1 MNAPEQAIKIYRGDD
16 TDWNGETLL
25 NFTVTADFDISDF
38 TAEFLLGGIS
48 KNNISLADGGSFE
61 VNFSHEETAQ
71 MPWGLNK
78 GILKI
83 FDADKRIKTV
93 TNDILFWV
101 TNEPVG
107 EQTESII
114 VPVPETSPV
123 QITLQI
129 GGGSSG
135 GGAWGSITGNI
146 ENQADLQEEFAT
158 KMDKSGG
165 TFTGDITL
173 AEGVSLKTQV
183 GEIHDV
189 NDNIVVGGKDT
200 NYGLYVA
207 PDGTAAA
214 LVGNNSLKDIITTA
228 DVKSTYSASGT
239 DPVNG
244 VAVASALNPIN
255 AVIPSQATEENKL
268 ADKNFVNSSVSTN
281 TAYFIGTFE
290 SVEELE
296 AYSGTVTNN
305 DYAFVVG
312 TDSDGN
318 TVYNRYKYTT
328 ATTPASWLFEY
339 ALNNSSFT
347 AAQWASIQ
355 SGITSADVT
364 QIGTNTT
371 NIAAK
376 QPKTLETPLT
386 VDGTQQTTV
395 EGALGAVNTL
405 AGKGIANKATGT
417 NSLSILGNATS
428 NSYATNI
435 GSNSSAEANYT
446 LSVGYGAKARGKNS
460 TCVGPISNDNYN
472 TYCTLVG
479 NNAQSESNYGIAIGA
494 STKAAA
500 VGAIQIGNTTTAL
513 ITNSNSKTLQ
523 VFEYQLL
530 DGNTGK
536 IPAERLDN
544 ALPSQTDQSGKFLT
558 TDGTSASWAD
568 APTGLNAVY
577 EDATETL
584 FFTSGSPEPPL
595 LSHYTFDGS
604 GNLVDCDD
612 KVFLGA
618 TGTQYINT
626 GISNSNNNTLNINY
640 KFEAND
646 RPTICGIFGGTGYAT
661 NSVTTLSGY
670 TQYAILKT
678 NARVNINFATG
689 SHSLIVSPSNVTYD
703 DSTIS
708 WTSDTGNGLSG
719 QICLFTSRWGST
731 QEYGILKLNR
741 FKIYDSSNVLMRD
754 FIPVKEGMEIGNQT
768 IASNGMW
775 DAVNQTFYGNLGVGV
790 FDFHIEE

>member
-48 KNNISLADGGSFE
+48 KKNISLADGGNFE

-146 ENQADLQEEFAT
+146 ENQADLQAEFAEVQ
-158 KMDKSGG
+158 S
-165 TFTGDITL
+165 
-173 AEGVSLKTQV
+173 Q
-183 GEIHDV
+183 
-189 NDNIVVGGKDT
+189 
-200 NYGLYVA
+200 
-207 PDGTAAA
+207 
-214 LVGNNSLKDIITTA
+214 
-228 DVKSTYSASGT
+228 
-239 DPVNG
+239 
-244 VAVASALNPIN
+244 IN
-255 AVIPSQATEENKL
+255 AIDGLIPAQATEENKL
-268 ADKNFVNSSVSTN
+268 ADKNFVNSSISTN

-290 SVEELE
+290 SVEALE

-347 AAQWASIQ
+347 AAQWAAIQ

-364 QIGTNTT
+364 QIGTNTN
-371 NIAAK
+371 NISTLQSDK
-376 QPKTLETPLT
+376 QPKTLATPIT

-405 AGKGIANKATGT
+405 AGKGLANKATGT
-417 NSLSILGNATS
+417 NSLTILGTATTTS
-428 NSYATNI
+428 NSINI
-435 GSNSSAEANYT
+435 GASSKAVSHSGQVAIGNSAWSQGSSATA
-446 LSVGYGAKARGKNS
+446 LCSQASAL
-460 TCVGPISNDNYN
+460 D
-472 TYCTLVG
+472 
-479 NNAQSESNYGIAIGA
+479 NNAIAIGA
-494 STKAAA
+494 YCTASKPSSIAIGGDSTPAMATKNS
-500 VGAIQIGNTTTAL
+500 AIQLGAGTNNTA
-513 ITNSNSKTLQ
+513 NSLQ
-523 VFEYQLL
+523 VFSYQLL
-530 DGNTGK
+530 DGSTGK

-558 TDGTSASWAD
+558 TNGTAASWATVESLPSQSGQSGKYLTTDGTSASWGSVD
-568 APTGLNAVY
+568 ALKNLNSYSSSLTILGSATPKARVVQIGKNSYASEQDNTVVGYQSGAQNEQNVVVGSQCVTNSAKGAVAVGYLNQATGNYSISIGRLTKATAENAIQLGSNGSSGTTNSTAKTLQVFEHQLLDGNTGKIPTARLNSTEVSAMGMPSGRYEALTLGNSGDSYTAPGNGYFYMYVPTG
-577 EDATETL
+577 
-584 FFTSGSPEPPL
+584 S
-595 LSHYTFDGS
+595 S
-604 GNLVDCDD
+604 GNNQLIYIENVGKPC
-612 KVFLGA
+612 VSTTA
-618 TGTQYINT
+618 PGTLT
-626 GISNSNNNTLNINY
+626 GIACTL
-640 KFEAND
+640 
-646 RPTICGIFGGTGYAT
+646 P
-661 NSVTTLSGY
+661 VLSG
-670 TQYAILKT
+670 
-678 NARVNINFATG
+678 
-689 SHSLIVSPSNVTYD
+689 
-703 DSTIS
+703 
-708 WTSDTGNGLSG
+708 DTV
-719 QICLFTSRWGST
+719 
-731 QEYGILKLNR
+731 
-741 FKIYDSSNVLMRD
+741 KIYYVRQGTSSTLRFYYAD
-754 FIPVKEGMEIGNQT
+754 GNP
-768 IASNGMW
+768 G
-775 DAVNQTFYGNLGVGV
+775 GN
-790 FDFHIEE
+790 

>member
-38 TAEFLLGGIS
+38 TAEFLLGGIT
-48 KNNISLADGGSFE
+48 KKNISLADGGNFE

-146 ENQADLQEEFAT
+146 ENQADLQAEFAEVQGQINSI
-158 KMDKSGG
+158 D
-165 TFTGDITL
+165 
-173 AEGVSLKTQV
+173 
-183 GEIHDV
+183 
-189 NDNIVVGGKDT
+189 
-200 NYGLYVA
+200 GLIPA
-207 PDGTAAA
+207 QA
-214 LVGNNSLKDIITTA
+214 
-228 DVKSTYSASGT
+228 ST
-239 DPVNG
+239 D
-244 VAVASALNPIN
+244 
-255 AVIPSQATEENKL
+255 NKL
-268 ADKNFVNSSVSTN
+268 ADKNFVNSSISTN

-290 SVEELE
+290 SVEALE

-347 AAQWASIQ
+347 AAQWAAIQ

-376 QPKTLETPLT
+376 QPKTLETPIT

-405 AGKGIANKATGT
+405 AGKGLANKATGT
-417 NSLSILGNATS
+417 NSLTILGTATTTS
-428 NSYATNI
+428 NSINI
-435 GSNSSAEANYT
+435 GTNSKAVSYSSQVAIGNSAWSQGLSATALGSQANA
-446 LSVGYGAKARGKNS
+446 LA
-460 TCVGPISNDNYN
+460 
-472 TYCTLVG
+472 
-479 NNAQSESNYGIAIGA
+479 NNAIAIGA
-494 STKAAA
+494 YCTASNPSSIAIGGDSTPALATKNS
-500 VGAIQIGNTTTAL
+500 AIQFGAGTNNTAK
-513 ITNSNSKTLQ
+513 SFQ

-530 DGNTGK
+530 DGNTGQ
-536 IPAERLDN
+536 IPAARLGN
-544 ALPSQTDQSGKFLT
+544 ALPSQTWQSGKYLT
-558 TDGTSASWAD
+558 TDGTSASWGD
-568 APTGLNAVY
+568 SPSGLNAVY
-577 EDATETL
+577 QDATETL
-584 FFTSGSPEPPL
+584 FFTSGSPVPPL

-618 TGTQYINT
+618 TGTQYIDT
-626 GISNSNNNTLNINY
+626 GVTNSNNNTLNINY

-646 RPTICGIFGGTGYAT
+646 IPTICGIFGGTGYAT
-661 NSVTTLSGY
+661 NSVTTLSGNE
-670 TQYAILKT
+670 QYAILKT

-689 SHSLIVSPSNVTYD
+689 SHSLIIAPDNVTYD
-703 DSTIS
+703 NSTIS
-708 WTSDTGNGLSG
+708 WSSDSGNGLSG
-719 QICLFTSRWGST
+719 QICLFTSKWGGV

-741 FKIYDSSNVLMRD
+741 FRIYNSSNVLVRD
-754 FIPVKEGMEIGNQT
+754 FIPVKSGMEIGNQT
-768 IASNGMW
+768 ITANGMW
-775 DAVNQTFYGNLGVGV
+775 DAVNQTFYDNLGIGA
-790 FDFHIEE
+790 FDFYIDE

>member
-48 KNNISLADGGSFE
+48 KKNISLADGGNFE

-146 ENQADLQEEFAT
+146 ENQADLQAEFAEVQ
-158 KMDKSGG
+158 G
-165 TFTGDITL
+165 
-173 AEGVSLKTQV
+173 Q
-183 GEIHDV
+183 
-189 NDNIVVGGKDT
+189 
-200 NYGLYVA
+200 
-207 PDGTAAA
+207 
-214 LVGNNSLKDIITTA
+214 
-228 DVKSTYSASGT
+228 
-239 DPVNG
+239 
-244 VAVASALNPIN
+244 IN
-255 AVIPSQATEENKL
+255 AIDGLIPAQASTDNKL
-268 ADKNFVNSSVSTN
+268 ADKNFVNSSISTN

-290 SVEELE
+290 SVEALE

-347 AAQWASIQ
+347 AAQWAAIQ

-364 QIGTNTT
+364 QIGTNTN
-371 NIAAK
+371 NISTLQSDK
-376 QPKTLETPLT
+376 QPKNLVTPIT

-405 AGKGIANKATGT
+405 AGKGLANKATGT

-472 TYCTLVG
+472 TNCAIVG
-479 NNAQSESNYGIAIGA
+479 YNAQSESNYGIAIGA

-513 ITNSNSKTLQ
+513 ITNSNAKTLQ

-558 TDGTSASWAD
+558 TNGTAASWATVESLPSQSGQSGKYLTTDGTSASWANVD
-568 APTGLNAVY
+568 ALKNLNSYSSSLTILGSATAKARVVQIGKNSYASEQDNTVIGYAAGAQNEQNVVVGSQCVTNTAKGAVAVGYLNQATGNYSISIGRLTKATAENAIQLGSNGSGITTNSTAKTLQVFEHQLLDGNTGKIPTARLNSTEVSAMGMPSGRYEALTLGNSGDSYTAPGNGYYYMYIPTG
-577 EDATETL
+577 
-584 FFTSGSPEPPL
+584 S
-595 LSHYTFDGS
+595 S
-604 GNLVDCDD
+604 GNNQLIYIENVGKPC
-612 KVFLGA
+612 VSTTA
-618 TGTQYINT
+618 PGTLT
-626 GISNSNNNTLNINY
+626 GIACTL
-640 KFEAND
+640 
-646 RPTICGIFGGTGYAT
+646 P
-661 NSVTTLSGY
+661 VLSG
-670 TQYAILKT
+670 
-678 NARVNINFATG
+678 
-689 SHSLIVSPSNVTYD
+689 
-703 DSTIS
+703 
-708 WTSDTGNGLSG
+708 DTV
-719 QICLFTSRWGST
+719 
-731 QEYGILKLNR
+731 
-741 FKIYDSSNVLMRD
+741 KIYYVRQGTSSTLRFYYAD
-754 FIPVKEGMEIGNQT
+754 GNP
-768 IASNGMW
+768 G
-775 DAVNQTFYGNLGVGV
+775 GN
-790 FDFHIEE
+790 